1 MTDRL
6 FSHVVVL
13 LNPASAAGAAWRRW
27 RAVAPLAA
35 RLLPGLE
42 VIESSA
48 PGDLRLAAAA
58 EAGRGRATLLLA
70 AGGDGTSH
78 EVLNGL
84 IDAGDTA
91 AAMGWLPIG
100 SGNDLAR
107 SVGVPLDAR
116 KALHWYRR
124 PVISRIDAG
133 TIRYRVEG
141 RPAGRAFGNSFT
153 VGLSTDTLELVRH
166 GRRFGGLSYLGAT
179 LQALARQAPL
189 DLELEI
195 DGVRR
200 SVPAARLLSVTNGA
214 SFGAGMRVTPGA
226 RLDDGRLDLVW
237 IAGISRAA
245 TLMVFPRIY
254 WGGHLTHPAVH
265 SDRLERL
272 VIHGDGIRAF
282 EVDGELIPVTGPIE
296 LGIRPGALRIARGRP
311 DYI

>member
-1 MTDRL
+1 MTEAPFVRT
-6 FSHVVVL
+6 VVL
-13 LNPASAAGAAWRRW
+13 LNPASASGAAWRRW

-35 RLLPGLE
+35 RLLPGLT

-48 PGDLRLAAAA
+48 PGDLRIAAAT
-58 EAGRGRATLLLA
+58 EAGRGEATLLLA

-78 EVLNGL
+78 EVVNGL
-84 IDAGDTA
+84 IDAGESP

-124 PVISRIDAG
+124 PVMSRIDAG
-133 TIRYRVEG
+133 SIRYQGEG
-141 RPAGRAFGNSFT
+141 RPAVRAFGNSFT
-153 VGLSTDTLELVRH
+153 VGLSTDALEFVRH
-166 GRRFGGLSYLGAT
+166 GRRFGALSYLGAT
-179 LQALARQAPL
+179 LRALARQVPANL
-189 DLELEI
+189 DLEI

-200 SVPAARLLSVTNGA
+200 TVAAARLLSVTNGA

-226 RLDDGRLDLVW
+226 QLDDGRLDLVW
-237 IAGISRAA
+237 IAGTTRAA

-265 SDRLERL
+265 VTRLERL
-272 VIHGDGIRAF
+272 VIHEDGIHAF
-282 EVDGELIPVTGPIE
+282 EADGELIPSAGPIE
-296 LGIRPGALRIARGRP
+296 LGILPEALRIARGRP
-311 DYI
+311 D